1 MQGEKYQQ
9 KSKSISSA
17 APNYF
22 VHFAMRHQCNMGGL
36 FLGTKRFVSQDRKLK
51 FSVSLWLW
59 LITSFLIFRA
69 VHNKTESHL
78 CSFCGKNFNMKKN
91 LRAHIAAIHERKEY
105 PCPVP
110 GCGEIFQSAFLM
122 KAHNNL
128 KHAGVKFECTSCK
141 MEFKVSNFI
150 DQAQNR

>member
-1 MQGEKYQQ
+1 M
-9 KSKSISSA
+9 
-17 APNYF
+17 
-22 VHFAMRHQCNMGGL
+22 
-36 FLGTKRFVSQDRKLK
+36 
-51 FSVSLWLW
+51 
-59 LITSFLIFRA
+59 IFRA

-128 KHAGVKFECTSCK
+128 KHAGVKFECTSCR
-141 MEFKVSNFI
+141 MEFNVRGYQKSGLENLPAIRNRTRIFLSLMNGCNVGSKIFLQIEIFANNFFLNSNNI
-150 DQAQNR
+150 CIS